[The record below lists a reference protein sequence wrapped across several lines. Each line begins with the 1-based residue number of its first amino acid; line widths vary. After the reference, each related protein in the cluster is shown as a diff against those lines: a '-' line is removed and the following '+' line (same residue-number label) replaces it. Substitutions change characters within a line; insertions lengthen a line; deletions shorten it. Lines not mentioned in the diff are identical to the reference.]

1 MTRKRMSPEKVFAI
15 LNETLR
21 VLKQGLLIA
30 DTLTDD
36 ELVELFELNHAF
48 GQKLAE
54 LQSFCQQPAQE
65 GRQ

>member
-15 LNETLR
+15 LDETLR
-21 VLKQGLLIA
+21 VLRQGLLNA
-30 DTLTDD
+30 DTLIDD
-36 ELVELFELNHAF
+36 ELLELFELNHAF

-54 LQSFCQQPAQE
+54 LQSWAQE

>member
-1 MTRKRMSPEKVFAI
+1 MTRKRMSPEKVFVI
-15 LNETLR
+15 LDEALR
-21 VLKQGLLIA
+21 VLKQGLLNA

-36 ELVELFELNHAF
+36 ELLELFELNHAF

-54 LQSFCQQPAQE
+54 LQSFYQRPAQE